1 MKWDYWIKLYLET
14 HCTARGLRTS
24 SIDAY
29 RATLEGFREY
39 VCARWIERG
48 PEQMTPRDVLEY
60 LDYLRRERDNGASAI
75 NRQVTVLRN
84 FYRAIVAMG
93 YLEPRDNPMANFPK
107 VKAARRKL
115 PQILNEEEV
124 KHLIEQ
130 PKIDTVLGL
139 RDRAIMTILY
149 GTGIR
154 ASECAGLTEQDIDWQ
169 EKAIHVVGKGG
180 HERTVPLNEDVV
192 HMLKQYRHRPWSGE
206 VMKDSFF
213 RSREGGS
220 MSRNAIYER
229 VRTTGRK
236 ARIEKGVSP
245 HQLRQYFRHPSDQ
258 GRRWIGDRKRS
269 AGTPADHQY
278 ANIYTSHR
286 PGSSARRSAPPD
298 WGFDQTDR
306 RSAASCKTS
315 IPDRDIVPLRIVQ
328 GCLAQEFA

>member
-14 HCTARGLRTS
+14 HCTARGLRSS

-93 YLEPRDNPMANFPK
+93 YLEPRDNPLANFPK

-169 EKAIHVVGKGG
+169 EKTIHVVGKGG

-192 HMLKQYRHRPWSGE
+192 HMLRQYRIARGP
-206 VMKDSFF
+206 VKLKDSFF
-213 RSREGGS
+213 RSREGGV

-236 ARIEKGVSP
+236 ARIEKRVSP
-245 HQLRQYFRHPSDQ
+245 HQLRHTFATHLIKAGVGLVTVRDLLGHRLITSTQIYIHLTAQDLRHAAQRHPI
-258 GRRWIGDRKRS
+258 GELIKRIGDLLPHIKLPFQT
-269 AGTPADHQY
+269 GTLC
-278 ANIYTSHR
+278 R
-286 PGSSARRSAPPD
+286 FG
-298 WGFDQTDR
+298 
-306 RSAASCKTS
+306 
-315 IPDRDIVPLRIVQ
+315 
-328 GCLAQEFA
+328 

>member
-14 HCTARGLRTS
+14 HCTARGLRSS

-93 YLEPRDNPMANFPK
+93 YLEPRDNPLANFPK

-169 EKAIHVVGKGG
+169 EKTIHVVGKGG

-192 HMLKQYRHRPWSGE
+192 HMLRQYRIARGP
-206 VMKDSFF
+206 VKLKDSFF

-236 ARIEKGVSP
+236 ARIEKRVSP
-245 HQLRQYFRHPSDQ
+245 HQLRHTFATHLIKAGVGLVTVRDLLGHRLITSTQIYIHLTAQDLRHAAQRHP
-258 GRRWIGDRKRS
+258 IGELIKRIDDLLPHIKLPFQT
-269 AGTPADHQY
+269 GTLC
-278 ANIYTSHR
+278 R
-286 PGSSARRSAPPD
+286 FG
-298 WGFDQTDR
+298 
-306 RSAASCKTS
+306 
-315 IPDRDIVPLRIVQ
+315 
-328 GCLAQEFA
+328 

>member
-93 YLEPRDNPMANFPK
+93 YLEPRDNPLANFPK

-169 EKAIHVVGKGG
+169 EKTIHVVGKGG

-192 HMLKQYRHRPWSGE
+192 HMLRQYRIARGP
-206 VMKDSFF
+206 VKLKDSFF
-213 RSREGGS
+213 RSREGGV

-236 ARIEKGVSP
+236 ARIEKRVSP
-245 HQLRQYFRHPSDQ
+245 HQLRHTFATHLIKAGVGLVTVRDLLGHRLITSTQIYIHLTAQDLRHAAQRHP
-258 GRRWIGDRKRS
+258 IGELIKRIDDLLPHIKLPFQT
-269 AGTPADHQY
+269 GTLC
-278 ANIYTSHR
+278 R
-286 PGSSARRSAPPD
+286 FG
-298 WGFDQTDR
+298 
-306 RSAASCKTS
+306 
-315 IPDRDIVPLRIVQ
+315 
-328 GCLAQEFA
+328 

>member
-1 MKWDYWIKLYLET
+1 MKWDYWIKLYFET
-14 HCTARGLRTS
+14 HCTARGLRSS

-93 YLEPRDNPMANFPK
+93 YLEPRDNPLANFPK

-169 EKAIHVVGKGG
+169 EKTIHVVGKGG

-192 HMLKQYRHRPWSGE
+192 HMLKQYRIARGPIKL
-206 VMKDSFF
+206 KDAFF
-213 RSREGGS
+213 RSREGGT

-236 ARIEKGVSP
+236 ARIEKRVSP
-245 HQLRQYFRHPSDQ
+245 HQLRHTFATHLIKAGVGLVTVRDLLGHRLITSTQIYIHLTAQDLRHAAQRHP
-258 GRRWIGDRKRS
+258 IGDLIKRIDDLLPHIKLPFQT
-269 AGTPADHQY
+269 GTLC
-278 ANIYTSHR
+278 R
-286 PGSSARRSAPPD
+286 FG
-298 WGFDQTDR
+298 
-306 RSAASCKTS
+306 
-315 IPDRDIVPLRIVQ
+315 
-328 GCLAQEFA
+328 